1 MVLRS
6 VARVSQTELARRA
19 GTSQPTIAAY
29 ESWAKSPTL
38 RTLERL
44 AESVGLE
51 VHPTFVPPMTREER
65 RSLALHLAIAERFV
79 EDAALVRRIAR
90 QNLRT
95 MRAANPAATE
105 TLRAWQRALD
115 GPDEELVDLL
125 RDPRP
130 RARALRQVTPF
141 AGVLDPA
148 ERWEVYRRF
157 ARCHGRER
165 REPRQRE
172 RAGLI
177 S

>member
-29 ESWAKSPTL
+29 ESWAKSPTI

-51 VHPTFVPPMTREER
+51 VHPTFVPPMSREER

-79 EDAALVRRIAR
+79 EDPALVRRIAR
-90 QNLRT
+90 RNLRT

-115 GPDEELVDLL
+115 GADADLLDLL

-130 RARALRQVTPF
+130 GARALRQVTPF
-141 AGVLDPA
+141 AGVLAPA
-148 ERWEVYRRF
+148 ERWEAYRRF
-157 ARCHGRER
+157 ARCYGRER
-165 REPRQRE
+165 RSPRE
-172 RAGLI
+172 RAGLP